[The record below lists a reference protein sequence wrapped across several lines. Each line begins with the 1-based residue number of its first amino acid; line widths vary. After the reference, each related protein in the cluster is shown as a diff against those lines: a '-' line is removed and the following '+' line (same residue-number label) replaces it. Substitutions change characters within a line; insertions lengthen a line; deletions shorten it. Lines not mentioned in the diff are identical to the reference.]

1 MRCSCR
7 ISTQP
12 RSAFLG
18 ALPNRY
24 ASLRAKADT
33 TWTLRQF
40 QSKATY
46 IKPDRPRTSSKLSGQ
61 TSLYSLLALHSRC
74 LFERPSS
81 KGGTRSYC
89 KHWATGDTEGVLDR
103 WNVSGMG
110 SSNKGN
116 EDQENGSL
124 DERESKRVKLDAP
137 VIPQEQIVKVSGFGN
152 RALRSVLKGMSLV
165 CPRAEHL

>member
-1 MRCSCR
+1 
-7 ISTQP
+7 
-12 RSAFLG
+12 
-18 ALPNRY
+18 
-24 ASLRAKADT
+24 
-33 TWTLRQF
+33 
-40 QSKATY
+40 
-46 IKPDRPRTSSKLSGQ
+46 
-61 TSLYSLLALHSRC
+61 
-74 LFERPSS
+74 
-81 KGGTRSYC
+81 
-89 KHWATGDTEGVLDR
+89 
-103 WNVSGMG
+103 MG